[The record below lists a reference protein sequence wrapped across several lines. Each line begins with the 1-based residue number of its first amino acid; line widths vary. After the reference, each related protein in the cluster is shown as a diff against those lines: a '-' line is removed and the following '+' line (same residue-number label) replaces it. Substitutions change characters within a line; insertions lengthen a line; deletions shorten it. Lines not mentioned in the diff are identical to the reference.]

1 MSTLVT
7 KIDTGVVKLAP
18 LISAANVGTFDK
30 RPDKKRWF
38 TVTVIPADFNREGD
52 AKKPYSIYRTQE
64 HFVQLST
71 KLHEIFASQQI
82 DIPELQLPQRTFLLL
97 VPSGAKIRGKLNAY
111 IKSLFQYPIYVAAS
125 SAVLEFFGVW
135 KSDVE
140 YVREHLGSEYPDF
153 YGDDDYNRA
162 DSAVDLD
169 EKADLELVPKE
180 QSMPASPKSPT
191 VKIQAS
197 PKPTQQPLLRKK
209 TSFQHPSLM
218 QKYKPLTRSGTLNS
232 PNLMP
237 SSRPNLRRSKS
248 AMLTRKGSEAPWN
261 RVKRGDMDPVELE
274 NRPAI
279 VAPWNLHYIEPQ
291 KVRDLL
297 PSLPAPSSPYSGSN
311 TVSGSPVNLSRSNTL
326 RRAGTISR
334 MDSCRS
340 TRTLRK
346 STSTNSLSAAARREV
361 EPITF
366 LKVKVVLDE
375 DTIVILR
382 IHRTISFEDLL
393 SDSKAFLVTGEKE
406 LNSAL
411 AHGFDRVTLYMTQQA
426 VHEDVLH
433 PFSTH
438 SYQHEYKRTI
448 VNFLTVRPRGVLVVW
463 RSASTSN
470 L

>member
-1 MSTLVT
+1 MSAPVT

-30 RPDKKRWF
+30 RSDKKRWF

-52 AKKPYSIYRTQE
+52 AKKPYSIYRTQD

-71 KLHEIFASQQI
+71 KLHKTFASQQI

-97 VPSGAKIRGKLNAY
+97 VPSGAKIRGKLNTY

-135 KSDVE
+135 RSDVE

-153 YGDDDYNRA
+153 YDDDDYYKT
-162 DSAVDLD
+162 DSAIELD
-169 EKADLELVPKE
+169 EKADQELVSKE
-180 QSMPASPKSPT
+180 IPPKSPNSPA
-191 VKIQAS
+191 VKIQTS
-197 PKPTQQPLLRKK
+197 PRTAQQPLLRKK
-209 TSFQHPSLM
+209 TSFQQPALM
-218 QKYKPLTRSGTLNS
+218 QKYKPLARSGTVTSSDLTQT
-232 PNLMP
+232 
-237 SSRPNLRRSKS
+237 SRPNLRRSKS
-248 AMLTRKGSEAPWN
+248 AMLSQKGSDAPWN
-261 RVKRGDMDPVELE
+261 RVKRDMDPVESE

-297 PSLPAPSSPYSGSN
+297 PTLPTPGSPFSGSN
-311 TVSGSPVNLSRSNTL
+311 SPVNLSRSNTL

-334 MDSCRS
+334 INSCRS

-346 STSTNSLSAAARREV
+346 STSTNSLTAAARREV

-382 IHRTISFEDLL
+382 IHRTISFEDLHCRILLKLRTCGKQFDNLDNRTLIYRL
-393 SDSKAFLVTGEKE
+393 SDSRAFLVTGEKE

-411 AHGFDRVTLYMTQQA
+411 THGFDRVTFYFIQI
-426 VHEDVLH
+426 D
-433 PFSTH
+433 S
-438 SYQHEYKRTI
+438 
-448 VNFLTVRPRGVLVVW
+448 
-463 RSASTSN
+463 
-470 L
+470 